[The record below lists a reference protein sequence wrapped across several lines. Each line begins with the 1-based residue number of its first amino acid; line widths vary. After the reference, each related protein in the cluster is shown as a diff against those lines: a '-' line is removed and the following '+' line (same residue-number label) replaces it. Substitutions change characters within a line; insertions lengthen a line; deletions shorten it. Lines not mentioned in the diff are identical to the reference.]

1 MNLKRLPDHVR
12 KSFLHFSGGAAVGDA
27 GFGGDV
33 FQGQQL
39 RHGDEHVPLLLEMG
53 NGLEGGVY
61 GVEIAVVEKDDV
73 AVAGASVDDIENFIA
88 VLRAPASV
96 STDQLTRGTVSL
108 AASSSV
114 SRP

>member
-27 GFGGDV
+27 GLRGDV
-33 FQGQQL
+33 FYGQQL

-53 NGLEGGVY
+53 NGLEGGLY

-73 AVAGASVDDIENFIA
+73 AVAGAAVDDIENFIA
-88 VLRAPASV
+88 VLRAPV
-96 STDQLTRGTVSL
+96 LRVHRPVDL

>member
-1 MNLKRLPDHVR
+1 MSLKRLPDYVR

-27 GFGGDV
+27 GFRGDV
-33 FQGQQL
+33 FYGQQL

-73 AVAGASVDDIENFIA
+73 AVAGAAVDDIENFIA
-88 VLRAPASV
+88 VLRQSSV